1 MRRGPDWRQ
10 PGLGSRST
18 GVGVGVGAQDF
29 DSTELGAAWFPHYLP
44 QWSSRG
50 ARSSNSR
57 LFHGDDEGL
66 VPELVIDHLPGLRI
80 RLILRGY
87 PLSVGVARPESPGA
101 THTLTGYPLRVWAN
115 PIRGGRVE
123 LRGGDAATNSA
134 VLRRVLAGEP
144 GPVRDVVLLNA
155 AAAVAT
161 TELSGRALAE
171 QLAVC
176 IDRCADAIDR
186 GRAVA
191 TLERWTAATRR
202 RR

>member
-1 MRRGPDWRQ
+1 MAGRECGASLVKVRACSTTARAPRTRLETAGPRQ
-10 PGLGSRST
+10 PQYRRRRRRRRRRAG
-18 GVGVGVGAQDF
+18 
-29 DSTELGAAWFPHYLP
+29 
-44 QWSSRG
+44 
-50 ARSSNSR
+50 
-57 LFHGDDEGL
+57 
-66 VPELVIDHLPGLRI
+66 PELVIDHLPGLRI

-101 THTLTGYPLRVWAN
+101 THTLTGYPLRVWVN
-115 PIRGGRVE
+115 PSCGGRVE

-155 AAAVAT
+155 AAAIAT

-176 IDRCADAIDR
+176 IDRCADAIDS